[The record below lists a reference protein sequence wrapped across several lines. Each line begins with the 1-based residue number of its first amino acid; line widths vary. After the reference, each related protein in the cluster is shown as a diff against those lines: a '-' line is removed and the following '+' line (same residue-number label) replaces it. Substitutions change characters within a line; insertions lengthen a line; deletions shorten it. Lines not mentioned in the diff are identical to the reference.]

1 MSTVIVS
8 ALVAIAVATVSA
20 VIADRIKRRADRR
33 ERVDARLELVAANFT
48 RDDDALETL
57 TLDITVRNPGTTTCP
72 IQAARFYDIEVW
84 PFPRPLSPSF
94 RRISHTYDADF
105 GGDSDNVVLHQGV
118 PPGDID
124 RFAFRLG
131 TSRPIAPG
139 LGSFLYLF
147 RVELI
152 LSNPTAT
159 LGLGRFLVD
168 VRQPVRVLGCHGMPE
183 TIEWRQQL
191 AERARVLAKIVES
204 GTHVESRAQKVLDK
218 LSATPLAQLDERA

>member
-1 MSTVIVS
+1 LSTLIVS
-8 ALVAIAVATVSA
+8 ALVAIVVATVSA

-33 ERVDARLELVAANFT
+33 ERTDARLELVAVDFT
-48 RDDDALETL
+48 RGDDAFESL

-84 PFPRPLSPSF
+84 QFPRPLAPSF
-94 RRISHTYDADF
+94 RRISHTYDADL

-131 TSRPIAPG
+131 TSRPLSPG

-147 RVELI
+147 RLELT

-159 LGLGRFLVD
+159 LDLGRFLVD
-168 VRQPVRVLGCHGMPE
+168 VRQPVRVLGYHGMPE

-191 AERARVLAKIVES
+191 AERARALAKFVES
-204 GTHVESRAQKVLDK
+204 DAHVEPRAREVLDK
-218 LSATPLAQLDERA
+218 LSATPLAQTDEQA